1 MLYSIKKT
9 YIFGYGLGQ
18 TGEFYFPS
26 IYGEK
31 LSDYG
36 VFNLTLKDAFSLF
49 FRLVIELGLLF
60 ILLILYQVFVIT
72 KNVLREII
80 NDKKI

>member
-9 YIFGYGLGQ
+9 YIFGYGLGS

-49 FRLVIELGLLF
+49 LG
-60 ILLILYQVFVIT
+60 
-72 KNVLREII
+72 
-80 NDKKI
+80 